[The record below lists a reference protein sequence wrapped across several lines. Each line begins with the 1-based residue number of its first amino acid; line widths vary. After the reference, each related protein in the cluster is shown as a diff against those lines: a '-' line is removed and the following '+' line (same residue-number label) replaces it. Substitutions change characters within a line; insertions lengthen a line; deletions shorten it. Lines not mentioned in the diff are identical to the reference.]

1 MKNDHSLIC
10 RDCQINNVKFLGT
23 ISYEISWSTNKT
35 SFYTRNMYIFGRYN
49 TEMRYES
56 DPWADSR
63 TGGLRSLAVAHKH
76 TEKSWQLAQLLLRHE
91 DPLRDAPHLVPL
103 SDQSRAVEWF
113 PSNWLPTC
121 KDAKQKSL
129 EFFIAKG
136 PKKPETRNYR
146 HYRYKKRGPLNQTP
160 PLYIKRCFINYFGS
174 MDKGIPLQKHYL

>member
-1 MKNDHSLIC
+1 
-10 RDCQINNVKFLGT
+10 
-23 ISYEISWSTNKT
+23 
-35 SFYTRNMYIFGRYN
+35 
-49 TEMRYES
+49 MRYES
-56 DPWADSR
+56 DQWADSR
-63 TGGLRSLAVAHKH
+63 TGGLRSLALH
-76 TEKSWQLAQLLLRHE
+76 TSTQKRVDNSHSCSWDMKTPSEMRLI
-91 DPLRDAPHLVPL
+91 
-103 SDQSRAVEWF
+103 SSRCPTISSSWMISPATE
-113 PSNWLPTC
+113 LPTC

>member
-1 MKNDHSLIC
+1 MKSPDL
-10 RDCQINNVKFLGT
+10 QIKQ
-23 ISYEISWSTNKT
+23 
-35 SFYTRNMYIFGRYN
+35 FYTRKISIFSVDLF
-49 TEMRYES
+49 TEWGTRAIS
-56 DPWADSR
+56 GQTA
-63 TGGLRSLAVAHKH
+63 GLEVSEVWRCTLAHRKRVDNSSSC
-76 TEKSWQLAQLLLRHE
+76 SWRHE